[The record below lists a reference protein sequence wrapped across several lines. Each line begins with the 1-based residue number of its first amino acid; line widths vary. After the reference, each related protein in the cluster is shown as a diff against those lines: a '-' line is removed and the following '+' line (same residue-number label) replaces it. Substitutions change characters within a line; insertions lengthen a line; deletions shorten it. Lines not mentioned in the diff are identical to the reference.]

1 MNRTNILPVSQ
12 SIFQSAKVLEELD
25 NLQIFDASVAIGT
38 RMVPFDGDLSTPA
51 DILRLM
57 DRYEIRKAVCFHH
70 AAIENHPNLGNKLLM
85 EQLSGQQR
93 LLPQWVI
100 LPDSTREFPDP
111 EDLAAL
117 LKENGVRSV
126 RMAPRTHNY
135 PLTPWCC
142 GTLLETLETR
152 AVPVFIT
159 VAEIEWNDLAMVL
172 NAFPELKIVL
182 TDTGY
187 RIGRKVY
194 PLLDQFENLFLEFSD
209 YVIHWGLED
218 LCERFGPERF
228 VYGSG
233 LGRWDPGTPLTVLA
247 LADISTEAK
256 RLIAGKNLCRLLGL
270 EEQ

>member
-1 MNRTNILPVSQ
+1 MNESNILPVSQ
-12 SIFQSAKVLEELD
+12 AIFQSSKVLDELE
-25 NLQIFDASVAIGT
+25 NLRIYDASVAIGT
-38 RMVPFDGDLSTPA
+38 QMVPFEGDLSLPA
-51 DILRLM
+51 DILQRM
-57 DRYEIRKAVCFHH
+57 DRYPIRKAVCFHH
-70 AAIENHPNLGNKLLM
+70 AAIENHPNLGNRLLM
-85 EQLSGQQR
+85 EQLSGEKR

-111 EDLAAL
+111 EDLAVL
-117 LKENGVRSV
+117 LKQNGVRSV
-126 RMAPRTHNY
+126 RMAPRTHSY

-142 GTLLETLETR
+142 GTLLELLER
-152 AVPVFIT
+152 YGIPIFIS

-172 NAFPELKIVL
+172 TAFPELKIVL

-194 PLLDQFENLFLEFSD
+194 PLLYQFENLFMEFSD

-233 LGRWDPGTPLTVLA
+233 LGRWDPGTPL
-247 LADISTEAK
+247 
-256 RLIAGKNLCRLLGL
+256 
-270 EEQ
+270 